1 MKKIFAIA
9 LISAAALTSCGNDDD
24 IKPGTPEECYFEN
37 TYGSSAAD
45 LQLQADFF
53 NRNKIYVLFN
63 DTLRKEMKG
72 VDADGNPYYDLRLVD
87 IGYGMN
93 VNMNPNTETIGF
105 DYLTSDADKV
115 QGVKF
120 LEEKILPALGAPLR
134 PFSFL
139 LVDKINHAEMIYGSM
154 MPDNPVIYSGWRCS
168 AVALSGIG
176 TMTEEEKQ
184 SMRTTILESIVV
196 KAIGTIDQSVFEK
209 FYSYC
214 APYYSTY
221 AMNEEAEAFIA
232 LHPTMYDLGFLS
244 AYSYGTPNG
253 FYIYNF
259 KAKNYDLDDYTS
271 ALFSMTEA
279 EFKTQY
285 ADYPIVLKKYDIL
298 KGIIEDLGMVF

>member
-9 LISAAALTSCGNDDD
+9 MIASVALTSCGDEDD
-24 IKPGTPEECYFEN
+24 IKPRNPEECYFEN

-53 NRNKIYVLFN
+53 SRNKIYVLFN
-63 DTLRKEMKG
+63 DTLRKELKG
-72 VDADGNPYYDLRLVD
+72 VDADGNPYYDLKLVD

-105 DYLTSDADKV
+105 DYLTSDADKS

-120 LEEKILPALGAPLR
+120 LDEMILPSLGAPLR

-139 LVDKINHAEMIYGSM
+139 LVDKINHEEMVYGSM
-154 MPDNPVIYSGWRCS
+154 VPDNPIIYSGWRCS
-168 AVALSGIG
+168 AIAMSGIG
-176 TMTEEEKQ
+176 SMTLEQKQTMR
-184 SMRTTILESIVV
+184 SDILKSIVV
-196 KAIGTIDQSVFEK
+196 KAIGNMDQSVFEK
-209 FYSYC
+209 FYSFC
-214 APYYSTY
+214 EPYYSTY
-221 AMNEEAEAFIA
+221 AMYEEAEAFIA
-232 LHPTMYDLGFLS
+232 LHPTMYDVGFLS
-244 AYSYGTPNG
+244 AYSYGNGNG

-259 KAKNYDLDDYTS
+259 KAKNYDLEDYTNV
-271 ALFSMTEA
+271 LFSMTEA

-298 KGIIEDLGMVF
+298 KKIIEDLGMVF